1 MKVYLNKAFS
11 DCFLPCLFTSLS
23 FFLIGPI
30 SLYIS
35 NADEFSFYISDI
47 LPLLALSTVICFT
60 VLFGICSLIKK
71 RKPRSVF
78 SAIILGVGLGFFIQ
92 SSFMSGG
99 YGQLNGEEI
108 NWDGMIGRGLINTAV
123 WVACVAIP
131 VVLSLLAGK
140 GKRFQ
145 AQKIIGGMVLGI
157 QVISLA
163 VMLFSSGILSGDQNE
178 EFTISTSDAFT
189 LSDDKNVV
197 VFLLDNF
204 SSVLYEEIVNE
215 DPSYQE
221 KFNGFTYFP
230 DTSGVGCTTKGS
242 LPFILTG
249 LWNENT
255 MKYKD
260 YLNAGYDNALYNAL
274 QDLDYDTRLFVD
286 KKYVGTQSVDF
297 FDNMYR
303 EKATVSVGKTTGLM
317 YKFTAFTYMPHFLKP
332 LFWFYTGEFASTT
345 QASDSTLKLNPDPTF
360 YKSLVNN
367 GITVNKDY
375 KGAYRFYYL
384 SGAHSPYNMNE
395 NAEAVPSGSVTMKQR
410 GQGALKI
417 VSTYLD
423 ELRMNGLYDNTMVV
437 VLADHGDWEDEVV
450 FNPMLFVKPFAS
462 KTEGLGVSKAQIT
475 YADLMPTLV
484 EAVTGKDSGMTLFEV
499 SEGMERERR
508 FMYYN
513 WDGDWSAEY
522 LPDLYE
528 YIISGNIR
536 DMISRRPTGKVYTGS
551 GVINNSVEYNLGD
564 KVTYTTA
571 TEGEQT
577 YVYYGMYYPEEGHTF
592 TKGNYTQWVFPLSE
606 YNGSDLIYTLQVI
619 GVRGDSQRVRL
630 TVNGEYLEEVTVTTG
645 GNLSFEIPARLIDED
660 KEVAIRLDYPDAS
673 ASQSDVRVRSLAIRS
688 VVLDYIVRS
697 EYTLGTEISYGS
709 SAEGENF
716 CYSGLH
722 KAEEKYSFSTG
733 CTKWLFPLASYEGGD
748 LQFTLRI
755 SGVRG
760 NNQRVSIIVN
770 GEPLKEI
777 VVKEGGTLNI
787 RISEDC
793 ITNNQVKIQLD
804 FPDASASE
812 KDARIRA
819 LAIKAVVLDYAK

>member
-1 MKVYLNKAFS
+1 MKVYFKKAFS

-204 SSVLYEEIVNE
+204 SSVLYEEIANE

-367 GITVNKDY
+367 GITVN
-375 KGAYRFYYL
+375 
-384 SGAHSPYNMNE
+384 
-395 NAEAVPSGSVTMKQR
+395 
-410 GQGALKI
+410 
-417 VSTYLD
+417 
-423 ELRMNGLYDNTMVV
+423 
-437 VLADHGDWEDEVV
+437 
-450 FNPMLFVKPFAS
+450 
-462 KTEGLGVSKAQIT
+462 
-475 YADLMPTLV
+475 
-484 EAVTGKDSGMTLFEV
+484 
-499 SEGMERERR
+499 
-508 FMYYN
+508 
-513 WDGDWSAEY
+513 
-522 LPDLYE
+522 
-528 YIISGNIR
+528 
-536 DMISRRPTGKVYTGS
+536 
-551 GVINNSVEYNLGD
+551 
-564 KVTYTTA
+564 
-571 TEGEQT
+571 
-577 YVYYGMYYPEEGHTF
+577 
-592 TKGNYTQWVFPLSE
+592 
-606 YNGSDLIYTLQVI
+606 
-619 GVRGDSQRVRL
+619 
-630 TVNGEYLEEVTVTTG
+630 
-645 GNLSFEIPARLIDED
+645 
-660 KEVAIRLDYPDAS
+660 
-673 ASQSDVRVRSLAIRS
+673 
-688 VVLDYIVRS
+688 
-697 EYTLGTEISYGS
+697 
-709 SAEGENF
+709 
-716 CYSGLH
+716 
-722 KAEEKYSFSTG
+722 
-733 CTKWLFPLASYEGGD
+733 
-748 LQFTLRI
+748 
-755 SGVRG
+755 
-760 NNQRVSIIVN
+760 
-770 GEPLKEI
+770 
-777 VVKEGGTLNI
+777 
-787 RISEDC
+787 
-793 ITNNQVKIQLD
+793 
-804 FPDASASE
+804 
-812 KDARIRA
+812 
-819 LAIKAVVLDYAK
+819 

>member
-1 MKVYLNKAFS
+1 MKANVKKAFS
-11 DCFLPCLFTSLS
+11 DCFIICLFTSLS
-23 FFLIGPI
+23 FFLIGPV

-35 NADEFSFYISDI
+35 NADEFAFFISDI
-47 LPLLALSTVICFT
+47 LPLLFGSTVICFA
-60 VLFGICSLIKK
+60 VLFGICCLIKR
-71 RKPRSVF
+71 RKPRSVV
-78 SAIILGVGLGFFIQ
+78 SAIILGIGIGFFVQ

-99 YGQLNGEEI
+99 YGQLNGQQI
-108 NWDGMIGRGLINTAV
+108 DWNGMIGRGLVNTAV
-123 WVACVAIP
+123 WIACIAVP
-131 VVLSLLAGK
+131 VVISLLAGK

-157 QVISLA
+157 QVVSLL
-163 VMLFSSGILSGDQNE
+163 VMLFTSGVLFGDKNE

-189 LSDDKNVV
+189 LSDEKNVV

-204 SSVLYEEIVNE
+204 SSVLYEEIINE
-215 DPSYQE
+215 DSAYQE
-221 KFNGFTYFP
+221 RFNGFTYFP
-230 DTSGVGCTTKGS
+230 DTSGIGCTTKGS

-274 QDLDYDTRLFVD
+274 EDLDYDTRLFVD
-286 KKYVGTQSVDF
+286 KKYVGSQSVDF

-360 YKSLVNN
+360 YKSLVRN
-367 GITVNKDY
+367 GISVNGDY

-395 NAEAVPSGSVTMKQR
+395 NAESVPSGSVTMKQR

-417 VSTYLD
+417 VSTYLE
-423 ELRMNGLYDNTMVV
+423 ELRKNGLYDNTMVV

-462 KTEGLGVSKAQIT
+462 ETEGLGVSNAQIT

-484 EAVTGKDSGMTLFEV
+484 EAVTGQDAGMTLFEIP
-499 SEGMERERR
+499 EDMERERR

-528 YIISGNIR
+528 YVINGNIR
-536 DMISRRPTGKVYTGS
+536 DMTSRRPTGKVYTGN
-551 GVINNSVEYNLGD
+551 GIINNAVQYHLGD
-564 KVTYTTA
+564 KVSYTKDA
-571 TEGEQT
+571 EGQQT
-577 YVYYGMYYPEEGHTF
+577 YVYYGMFYPETGHTF
-592 TKGNYTQWVFPLSE
+592 TKGNYTQWVFPLDE
-606 YNGSDLIYTLQVI
+606 YNGTDLKFQLHVI
-619 GVRGDSQRVRL
+619 GVRGESQRVRL
-630 TVNGEYLEEVTVTTG
+630 TVNGEYLEEMTVTSG
-645 GNLSFEIPARLIDED
+645 CNLSFEIPARLISENN
-660 KEVAIRLDYPDAS
+660 EVAIRLDFPDAS
-673 ASQSDVRVRSLAIRS
+673 NSESDQRVRALAIRS
-688 VVLDYIVRS
+688 VVLDYIVDAA
-697 EYTLGTEISYGS
+697 YTLGTEISYGAA
-709 SAEGENF
+709 AEGENF

-722 KAEEKYSFSTG
+722 KPEEKYAFTTAS
-733 CTKWLFPLASYEGGD
+733 TKWLFPLVSYDGGD
-748 LQFTLRI
+748 LKFTLRI

-760 NNQRVSIIVN
+760 DMQRVSVIVN
-770 GEPLKEI
+770 DELRKEI
-777 VVKEGGTLNI
+777 TVKEGGTLSI
-787 RISEDC
+787 KIPAEW
-793 ITNNQVKIQLD
+793 ITDNQVKIQLD

-812 KDARIRA
+812 KDVRIRA
-819 LAIKAVVLDYAK
+819 LAIKSVVLDYAN